1 MKFLLRIN
9 TSTFLYWRQVQKLYV
24 ARPDPQSSWQNFWC
38 FWCVGRVGSVRLKGT
53 HLPFWPLSKLD
64 IGVAMTCLTLEDR
77 MAADRQTAVLMRDS
91 VLGLVGAGWVLK
103 KMLVKNL
110 YCHRKWNMK
119 RFSHARHLNNNA
131 KPSPSYESLKR
142 RGEVVWLV
150 CASGIYW
157 TSSMLLINSYVTHS
171 IIGLIH
177 KSYWVSRVNK
187 C

>member
-1 MKFLLRIN
+1 MWHGQIRNHHDK
-9 TSTFLYWRQVQKLYV
+9 TFDAFDVSGEWVRSGWKVHIS
-24 ARPDPQSSWQNFWC
+24 RSDPCRNWTLEWP
-38 FWCVGRVGSVRLKGT
+38 WHVLHLKT
-53 HLPFWPLSKLD
+53 EWPL
-64 IGVAMTCLTLEDR
+64 TDR
-77 MAADRQTAVLMRDS
+77 PQYWWGIRCWDW
-91 VLGLVGAGWVLK
+91 VGAGWVLK